1 MDRWLETEVLVQI
14 AEHGSV
20 TKAAKALGHS
30 VSAISRH
37 LAALEE
43 RLGVRLVQ
51 RTTRSLAMT
60 EEGETFYQQAKAIL
74 AEMREVEATVSKGA
88 SDPVG
93 LLRVTAST
101 SFCLLH
107 LMPLLPAFSTLYPKI
122 SIEVVAHNRYQDIIE
137 NGVDLAIRTR
147 RVESDSSITIRRLA
161 ETRRRLVAAPEYLA
175 MRGIPARP
183 EDLQDHDLLLYL
195 LADDPFRFTFR
206 KAEAVR
212 TVQIRP
218 LMTSNEGQLLLR
230 AALDGMGIIAQPSY
244 IVQDALDAGRL
255 VRVLDDWDLPR
266 LTINLAFPTRRHMPA
281 KTRLFIEFLLQHF
294 RDHDHEARWIS

>member
-1 MDRWLETEVLVQI
+1 MDRWVETEVLVQI

-20 TKAAKALGHS
+20 TKAAKALGQS
-30 VSAISRH
+30 ISAISRH

-43 RLGVRLVQ
+43 RLGVRLVH

-60 EEGETFYQQAKAIL
+60 EEGETFYQQAKVIL
-74 AEMREVEATVSKGA
+74 AEMREVEALVSKGA

-93 LLRVTAST
+93 ALRITAST

-107 LMPLLPAFSTLYPKI
+107 LMPLLPEFSRLYPKI

-161 ETRRRLVAAPEYLA
+161 ETRRRLVASPQYLA
-175 MRGIPARP
+175 VRGVPAKP
-183 EDLQDHDLLLYL
+183 EDLRDHDLLLYL

-206 KAEAVR
+206 KGDSMR

-230 AALDGMGIIAQPSY
+230 AALDGMGIVAQPSY
-244 IVQDALDAGRL
+244 IVQDALDAGQL
-255 VRVLDDWDLPR
+255 VKVLDDWDLPR

-281 KTRLFIEFLLQHF
+281 KTRLFIEFLLRRF
-294 RDHDHEARWIS
+294 RDHNHEARWTS